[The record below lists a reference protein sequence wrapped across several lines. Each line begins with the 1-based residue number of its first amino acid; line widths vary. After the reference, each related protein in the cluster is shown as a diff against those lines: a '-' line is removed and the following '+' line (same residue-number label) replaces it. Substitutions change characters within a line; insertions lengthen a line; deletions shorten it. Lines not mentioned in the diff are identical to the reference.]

1 MSEGFP
7 RLYAIVD
14 RRTLDTRGI
23 GVREFARELRAAG
36 VRLVQYRDKAN
47 GSSTP
52 ANGFAGDSGPQE
64 ILRAANEIDEAFKG
78 AEVTRIMND
87 RADLA
92 VLAGW
97 DGVHVGQG
105 DLGVEAARRVL
116 EPTLATMNHPSD
128 QARRGPRPPS
138 RRWGTRSGGMV
149 GISTH
154 NEEQV
159 RAAVEPMSQNRDM
172 GHPDSWPD
180 YVAVGPVF
188 QTVSKANAEPVVG
201 LAMVRRA
208 RALTELPVVAIG
220 GITLANAR
228 SVIEAGADAVAVIGG
243 LLVKGRKVS
252 EVARDFLEV
261 LG

>member
-1 MSEGFP
+1 MNDTFP
-7 RLYAIVD
+7 KLYAIVD
-14 RRTLDTRGI
+14 RVTLDARGI
-23 GVREFARELRAAG
+23 PVRESAQELRAAG
-36 VRLVQYRDKAN
+36 VRMVQYRDKLN
-47 GSSTP
+47 GT
-52 ANGFAGDSGPQE
+52 QE
-64 ILRAANEIDEAFKG
+64 ILRAANEIDEAFQG
-78 AEVTRIMND
+78 VEVARIMND

-105 DLGVEAARRVL
+105 DLSVAAARRVL
-116 EPTLATMNHPSD
+116 GASE
-128 QARRGPRPPS
+128 
-138 RRWGTRSGGMV
+138 MV

-159 RAAVEPMSQNRDM
+159 QMALASV
-172 GHPDSWPD
+172 PD

-188 QTVSKANAEPVVG
+188 RTASKANPEPVVG
-201 LAMVRRA
+201 LELVRKA

-220 GITLANAR
+220 GITLGNAR
-228 SVIEAGADAVAVIGG
+228 SVMEAGADAVAVIGG
-243 LLVKGRKVS
+243 LFVEGRTVV

>member
-1 MSEGFP
+1 MNEAFS

-14 RRTLDTRGI
+14 RATLDARGI
-23 GVREFARELRAAG
+23 GVREFARELCEAG
-36 VRLVQYRDKAN
+36 VRLLQYRDKV
-47 GSSTP
+47 
-52 ANGFAGDSGPQE
+52 SGPQE
-64 ILRAANEIDEAFKG
+64 IVRGANEVDKAFEG
-78 AEVTRIMND
+78 AEVMRIMND

-116 EPTLATMNHPSD
+116 VS
-128 QARRGPRPPS
+128 QSSQKS
-138 RRWGTRSGGMV
+138 RSPAGMTKRETAEFV
-149 GISTH
+149 GVSTH

-159 RAAVEPMSQNRDM
+159 RAAVEPMSQMRDM
-172 GHPDSWPD
+172 GHPDFLPD

-188 QTVSKANAEPVVG
+188 ATVSKANPEPVVG
-201 LAMVRRA
+201 LELVRRA

-228 SVIEAGADAVAVIGG
+228 SVIEAGADSVAVIGG
-243 LLVKGRKVS
+243 LFVEGRRVS
-252 EVARDFLEV
+252 EVARDFLEI

>member
-1 MSEGFP
+1 MMGRFP

-14 RRTLDTRGI
+14 RATLDARTPQRASSPGTPC
-23 GVREFARELRAAG
+23 GMKVGEFARELREGG
-36 VRLVQYRDKAN
+36 VRLVQYRDKVN
-47 GSSTP
+47 GSATP
-52 ANGFAGDSGPQE
+52 ANKFAGGPGPQE
-64 ILRAANEIDEAFKG
+64 ILRAANEIDEAFEG
-78 AEVTRIMND
+78 VEVMRIMND

-105 DLGVEAARRVL
+105 DLSVEAARRVL
-116 EPTLATMNHPSD
+116 DPTHHAMKLRD
-128 QARRGPRPPS
+128 E
-138 RRWGTRSGGMV
+138 WGTRIV
-149 GISTH
+149 GVSTH

-159 RAAVEPMSQNRDM
+159 RAAIES
-172 GHPDSWPD
+172 GPD

-188 QTVSKANAEPVVG
+188 ATVSKANPEPVVG
-201 LAMVRRA
+201 LELVRRA
-208 RALTELPVVAIG
+208 RAMTDLPIVAIG

-228 SVIEAGADAVAVIGG
+228 SVIEAGADSVAVIGG
-243 LLVKGRKVS
+243 LLVEGRRVR